1 MLIGITGKAGSGK
14 DTISD
19 ALVESL
25 SYRKIAF
32 ADTLK
37 NMMCIM
43 LNVSRE
49 ELEDR
54 DFKESFPELL
64 NGKSVRYAMQTLGT
78 EWGRDNFGENVWVNI
93 TGNKILDLR
102 SPSKS
107 KNYDDGIV
115 VSDVR
120 FDSEANAIKA
130 LGGFIIEVSRENLSE
145 VENHVSE
152 KGIDESLIDVKFENK
167 FKTVEDVKKSF
178 IDLMDILE
186 NASQHQQNQE
196 LSMN

>member
-152 KGIDESLIDVKFENK
+152 KGIDESLIDVKFENN